1 MSPQNPKNATLVP
14 STLIWNAS
22 NDYLKFYT
30 METNTE
36 KCLLI
41 CLVFFGELGQKLVKN
56 KPKIA
61 ILSPN
66 LENSIAAFIFPCY
79 IPVDFKVI
87 CDGNW
92 INNMHFDLISDVW

>member
-1 MSPQNPKNATLVP
+1 MMETDILICVLISLEEYGSLQVQILFKNEPNLA
-14 STLIWNAS
+14 NFAS

-61 ILSPN
+61 NFAPKS
-66 LENSIAAFIFPCY
+66 
-79 IPVDFKVI
+79 
-87 CDGNW
+87 
-92 INNMHFDLISDVW
+92 